1 MRLLCFISL
10 IILFPITH
18 GDDLE
23 KYRSLRE
30 QCQRNP
36 TNSECLNLKSKF
48 LQLIAKCQN
57 LLGPQQ
63 IIVCQEVKMKLCAVF
78 PSTCAKVTTKP
89 PTSTKQGKITKRKLV
104 TTTTT
109 EKAKPVIT
117 TPGKAK
123 SITTTTTRKSEII
136 ITTTQSEVN
145 PSETITNE
153 EFVKVPINPD
163 DLRIRGEYCVRH
175 GKEKKCQQLLT
186 NLKNTYSTCSKK
198 KAEPQPERID
208 CHSFQT
214 HLCKAFP
221 KFPPCIKKTPT

>member
-10 IILFPITH
+10 LILFTITH

-23 KYRSLRE
+23 KYRPLRE

-36 TNSECLNLKSKF
+36 TNSECLSLKSKF
-48 LQLIAKCQN
+48 LQLFAKCQK
-57 LLGPQQ
+57 LLEPQQ
-63 IIVCQEVKMKLCAVF
+63 IIVCQQVKSKLCAVF
-78 PSTCAKVTTKP
+78 PSTCGQTTNKP
-89 PTSTKQGKITKRKLV
+89 ANSTKQRKTTKRKLL

-117 TPGKAK
+117 TAAKAK
-123 SITTTTTRKSEII
+123 AITTTTTPGKSEII
-136 ITTTQSEVN
+136 RQSEVN

-163 DLRIRGEYCVRH
+163 DLRVRGEYCVRH

-186 NLKNTYSTCSKK
+186 NLKNTYSTCAKK
-198 KAEPQPERID
+198 KPEPHVEHID

-221 KFPPCIKKTPT
+221 KFPPCIQKTPT